1 MASGPITSRKI
12 DGETME
18 AMIDFIFLG
27 SKITMDGDCSPE
39 IKGCLLLGIKS
50 MTHLESKLKSRD
62 ITLSIKVHLVKAT
75 VFPVLMYRCESWT
88 IKKAKH
94 QRIYVFEVGCWRRL
108 LRVLWTARTSNQSI
122 LKETNPEYSL
132 EKLILKF
139 QYFGHFGLFHWKR
152 PWCWKRLKAGGEG
165 DNRGWGGW
173 MASQTQWT
181 WVCAN
186 SGRWWKATWHA
197 ITHGSQKVRHDLTAT
212 RIQRRETPIYNQGR
226 EEILCVGERLTL
238 ILMIVQWEERW

>member
-1 MASGPITSRKI
+1 MASGPIASCQS
-12 DGETME
+12 DGEKRKQWQILFSL
-18 AMIDFIFLG
+18 AP
-27 SKITMDGDCSPE
+27 KITADSDWSRE
-39 IKGCLLLGIKS
+39 IKRSLLLGRKA
-50 MTHLESKLKSRD
+50 MANLNNVLKSRD
-62 ITLSIKVHLVKAT
+62 ITLPTKVEAT
-75 VFPVLMYRCESWT
+75 VFPIVMYRTENWT
-88 IKKAKH
+88 IKKAEH
-94 QRIYVFEVGCWRRL
+94 WRTDAFELGCWRRL

-186 SGRWWKATWHA
+186 SGRWWKANWHA
-197 ITHGSQKVRHDLTAT
+197 VTHGSQKVRHDLTAT

-226 EEILCVGERLTL
+226 EKILCVGERLTL